1 MDGRVRDTLVVVLL
15 LNILIIGLSCGDR
28 VVVIGGGSDGSG
40 PIPTT
45 DLGPSSLPSP
55 RDPSQYEP
63 PNLPALHNSG
73 SPNSSTS
80 STIIGTNQSVTR
92 TLEFSMTSRVV
103 GSSTNSPGRS
113 EGFSE
118 WKCLSS
124 DEGFK
129 AKQASSALYGNLDE
143 TRIIKFDRD
152 QGADD
157 IESKAYAV
165 LLSQEQIRFLG
176 NSYNDRVSYLNK
188 GDIIRNSFTGGATS
202 KNSTYI
208 GAFDDYSTSDMN
220 ETGHFRKNTMYNL
233 DSRNVGIT
241 NLDLIAGSEVNSTEI
256 SEQYSGEI
264 ALRLN
269 FKNNFNRTYMRDQDD
284 WLPCCQGDL
293 ASTQEEGREYGNIA
307 NIPDCI
313 CGNLSMKSTT
323 PPLKG

>member
-1 MDGRVRDTLVVVLL
+1 MGERVWDAIFVVLL
-15 LNILIIGLSCGDR
+15 LNILIIGLSCGGR
-28 VVVIGGGSDGSG
+28 VVVIGGGSDGNG
-40 PIPTT
+40 PIPTI

-73 SPNSSTS
+73 SPKSSTS
-80 STIIGTNQSVTR
+80 STINGTNQSAIH

-118 WKCLSS
+118 WRCLDS

-143 TRIIKFDRD
+143 TRVIKFDRD
-152 QGADD
+152 QGADST
-157 IESKAYAV
+157 ESVAYAAM
-165 LLSQEQIRFLG
+165 LSQDQIRFLG

-188 GDIIRNSFTGGATS
+188 GDIIRNSFTGGAIS
-202 KNSTYI
+202 KNSTYL
-208 GAFDDYSTSDMN
+208 GAFDDYNMSDLN
-220 ETGHFRKNTMYNL
+220 ETGHFRKTTMYNL

-241 NLDLIAGSEVNSTEI
+241 NLDLISGSEVNSTEI

-264 ALRLN
+264 ALRIN

-284 WLPCCQGDL
+284 WIPCCQGDL
-293 ASTQEEGREYGNIA
+293 ASTQEQGREYGNIT
-307 NIPDCI
+307 NTPDCI
-313 CGNLSMKSTT
+313 CGNLS
-323 PPLKG
+323 LK

>member
-1 MDGRVRDTLVVVLL
+1 MGERVWDAIFVVLL
-15 LNILIIGLSCGDR
+15 LNILIIGLSCGGR
-28 VVVIGGGSDGSG
+28 VVVIGGGSDGNG
-40 PIPTT
+40 PIPTI

-73 SPNSSTS
+73 SSKSSTS
-80 STIIGTNQSVTR
+80 STINGTNQSAIH

-118 WKCLSS
+118 WRCLDS

-143 TRIIKFDRD
+143 TRIIKFGRD
-152 QGADD
+152 QGAND
-157 IESKAYAV
+157 IESSSYAAM
-165 LLSQEQIRFLG
+165 LSQDQIRFLG

-188 GDIIRNSFTGGATS
+188 GDIIRNSFTGGAIS
-202 KNSTYI
+202 KNSTYL
-208 GAFDDYSTSDMN
+208 GTFDDYNMSDLN
-220 ETGHFRKNTMYNL
+220 ETGHFRKTTMYNL

-241 NLDLIAGSEVNSTEI
+241 NLDLISGSEVNSTEI

-264 ALRLN
+264 ALRIN

-284 WLPCCQGDL
+284 WIPCCQGDL
-293 ASTQEEGREYGNIA
+293 ASTQEQSREYGNIT
-307 NIPDCI
+307 NTPDCI
-313 CGNLSMKSTT
+313 CGNLS
-323 PPLKG
+323 LK

>member
-1 MDGRVRDTLVVVLL
+1 VVLL
-15 LNILIIGLSCGDR
+15 LNILIIGLSCGGR
-28 VVVIGGGSDGSG
+28 VVVIGGGSEGSG

-63 PNLPALHNSG
+63 PNLPALPNSG
-73 SPNSSTS
+73 STNSSTS
-80 STIIGTNQSVTR
+80 STSTIIGTNQSVTR

-118 WKCLSS
+118 WKSLNS

-129 AKQASSALYGNLDE
+129 ARQASSALYGNLDE

-152 QGADD
+152 QGAD
-157 IESKAYAV
+157 STGASVAYAAM
-165 LLSQEQIRFLG
+165 LSQDQIRFLG

-188 GDIIRNSFTGGATS
+188 GDIIRNSFTGGAIS

-208 GAFDDYSTSDMN
+208 GAFEDYNMSDWN
-220 ETGHFRKNTMYNL
+220 ETGHFRKTTMYNL

-241 NLDLIAGSEVNSTEI
+241 NLDLISGSEVNSTEI

-264 ALRLN
+264 ALRIN
-269 FKNNFNRTYMRDQDD
+269 FKNNFNRTYTREQDD
-284 WLPCCQGDL
+284 WIPCCQGDL
-293 ASTQEEGREYGNIA
+293 ASTQEQSREYGNIT
-307 NIPDCI
+307 
-313 CGNLSMKSTT
+313 S
-323 PPLKG
+323 

>member
-1 MDGRVRDTLVVVLL
+1 MGERVWDALFVVLL
-15 LNILIIGLSCGDR
+15 LNILIIGLSCGGR
-28 VVVIGGGSDGSG
+28 VVVIGGGSEGSG

-63 PNLPALHNSG
+63 PNLPALPNSG
-73 SPNSSTS
+73 STNSSTS
-80 STIIGTNQSVTR
+80 STIIGTNQSVTH

-118 WKCLSS
+118 WKSLNS

-129 AKQASSALYGNLDE
+129 ARQASSALYGNLDE

-152 QGADD
+152 QGAD
-157 IESKAYAV
+157 STGASVAYAAM
-165 LLSQEQIRFLG
+165 LSQDQIRFLG

-188 GDIIRNSFTGGATS
+188 GDIIRNSFTGGAIS

-208 GAFDDYSTSDMN
+208 GAFEDYNMSDWN
-220 ETGHFRKNTMYNL
+220 ETGHFRKTTMYNL

-241 NLDLIAGSEVNSTEI
+241 NLDLISGSEVNSTEI

-264 ALRLN
+264 ALRIN
-269 FKNNFNRTYMRDQDD
+269 FKNNFNRTYTRDQDD
-284 WLPCCQGDL
+284 WIPCCQGDL
-293 ASTQEEGREYGNIA
+293 ASTQEQGREYGNIT

-313 CGNLSMKSTT
+313 CGNLSMK
-323 PPLKG
+323 